1 MSVTVYVEGGGDRAQ
16 LQAQC
21 RKGFQALL
29 DKAGFGDR
37 LPKVVFVPCGSRND
51 AFRDFKI
58 ALRERVERKDDEYP
72 ILLVDSENPV
82 ADDNQPDANPSGAWR
97 HLSGPPDSWD
107 IPPGAEDDQ
116 AQLMVTTM
124 ETWLLADRQTLVA
137 YFFPAAMSGSAR
149 STSAPPP
156 DADDLESR
164 RKKEVSDALRNA
176 TQSSSKGRY
185 HKGKHSFDLL
195 GKVQPEKLKRRLP
208 HFRRFVETLD
218 ARLPPA

>member
-1 MSVTVYVEGGGDRAQ
+1 MSVTVYVEGGGDSAE
-16 LQAQC
+16 LKGQC
-21 RKGFQALL
+21 RKGFQKLL
-29 DKAGFGDR
+29 ANAGFGGR
-37 LPKVVFVPCGSRND
+37 LPRVVACGARNR
-51 AFRDFKI
+51 AFRNFER
-58 ALRERVERKDDEYP
+58 ALRDGDGYP

-149 STSAPPP
+149 SASAPPP